1 MTEPAKPQE
10 WWASLPAVRSTLPTI
25 SADAVMK
32 LFDDMDLAATPRSFL
47 LVDVRRTDWEGGTI
61 KTSLNLPAQS
71 FYQTRKT
78 LFDLLERGGFKMVI
92 FYCGELHFE
101 GKSDGGNEV
110 KFDTDERALGSSNG
124 RGPRCAAWMQ
134 DYIDDVAKF
143 GRKSELKVFTLAGGI
158 KNWVKE
164 FEGGLVDG
172 FEEKYWEQFK

>member
-10 WWASLPAVRSTLPTI
+10 WWESLPAARSAPPTI
-25 SADAVMK
+25 SANAVMK
-32 LFDDMDLAATPRSFL
+32 LFDDMDLAPTPRTFL

-78 LFDLLERGGFKMVI
+78 LFDLLERSGFKMVI
-92 FYCGELHFE
+92 FYC
-101 GKSDGGNEV
+101 
-110 KFDTDERALGSSNG
+110 GSSNG
-124 RGPRCAAWMQ
+124 RGPRCASWMQ

-143 GRKSELKVFTLAGGI
+143 GRKSEVKVFTLAGGI

-164 FEGGLVDG
+164 FEGSLVDG

>member
-1 MTEPAKPQE
+1 MTEPAKPLE
-10 WWASLPAVRSTLPTI
+10 WWAALPAVRSTPPTI
-25 SADAVMK
+25 SVDAVMT
-32 LFDDMDLAATPRSFL
+32 LFDDMDLTPTPRTFL

-78 LFDLLERGGFKMVI
+78 LFDLLERGGFKKVI
-92 FYCGELHFE
+92 FYC
-101 GKSDGGNEV
+101 
-110 KFDTDERALGSSNG
+110 GSSNG
-124 RGPRCAAWMQ
+124 RGPRCAGWMQ

-143 GRKSELKVFTLAGGI
+143 GRKSEVQVFTLAGGI

-164 FEGGLVDG
+164 FEGSLVDG